1 MRPMI
6 SEVQLPNKWDIYLM
20 NSLKKNV
27 VFIDQSEYNNLIG
40 TRYLFV

>member
-1 MRPMI
+1 MI

-40 TRYLFV
+40 TSYLFVW